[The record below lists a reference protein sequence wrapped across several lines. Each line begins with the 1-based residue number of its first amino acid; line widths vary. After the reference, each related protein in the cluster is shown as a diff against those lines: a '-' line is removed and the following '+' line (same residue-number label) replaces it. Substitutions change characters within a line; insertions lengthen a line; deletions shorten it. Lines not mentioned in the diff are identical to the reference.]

1 MVARTDGG
9 AGHASVIAMK
19 LLTFIAADSD
29 LLGRFMSLSGLGP
42 DDLRRGLNDPA
53 FQAGVLDFALEDESL
68 LLAFAANEGLNPVAI
83 VQARAKL
90 PGFAHDA

>member
-1 MVARTDGG
+1 MAKAE
-9 AGHASVIAMK
+9 AGSENSSVIAMK

-42 DDLRRGLNDPA
+42 DDLRRGLGDPA

-83 VQARAKL
+83 VRARAKL